1 MAAHSTIVGFLG
13 VAILLLAFFLN
24 LFRWLRAD
32 GAIYLGLN
40 LVGAALA
47 CWSSYLI
54 EFLPFVIL
62 EGVWAI
68 VAAAALVRGL
78 LKHLRRGDRQSLR
91 WTGSGAARRAV

>member
-32 GAIYLGLN
+32 GTAYLSLN

-54 EFLPFVIL
+54 EFLPFVLL
-62 EGVWAI
+62 EGAWAI
-68 VAAAALVRGL
+68 VAAIALGRAVF
-78 LKHLRRGDRQSLR
+78 KHVRRGDRQVAR
-91 WTGSGAARRAV
+91 GAV